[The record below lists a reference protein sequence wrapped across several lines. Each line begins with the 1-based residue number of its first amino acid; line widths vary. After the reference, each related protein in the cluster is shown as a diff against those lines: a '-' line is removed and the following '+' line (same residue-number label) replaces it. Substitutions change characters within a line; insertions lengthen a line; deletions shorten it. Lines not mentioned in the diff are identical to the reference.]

1 MRKEPTESPMA
12 SACTVVH
19 QAMTGMAVPGD
30 RDRTSPRHSDRRSLR
45 SHTLKMSLLSC
56 IQSLY
61 ARARRRPRRKTG
73 GLNPRGRRRVETCA
87 PDFNVRFIVKF
98 TLSIGP
104 YIGKP
109 HSGNAGQRSNSQFHP
124 RIRCSTIISQN
135 NPVHPNFGQSGKRR
149 TTYPCHAT
157 NNFIV
162 HHCERQTSRYLPRRA
177 NRFPFHHL
185 GNAVA

>member
-1 MRKEPTESPMA
+1 MV
-12 SACTVVH
+12 SALIAVH
-19 QAMTGMAVPGD
+19 QAMTGAVVLDIRGT
-30 RDRTSPRHSDRRSLR
+30 TSPSPRRSDQQSLQ
-45 SHTLKMSLLSC
+45 SHTSIITSLLSC

-61 ARARRRPRRKTG
+61 ARVRPRPRKTG

-109 HSGNAGQRSNSQFHP
+109 HSGNAGQRSNSQLHP
-124 RIRCSTIISQN
+124 RIRCSTLIPQN
-135 NPVHPNFGQSGKRR
+135 NPMHSNFGQPGERR
-149 TTYPCHAT
+149 ITCPCHTT
-157 NNFIV
+157 NNLIV
-162 HHCERQTSRYLPRRA
+162 HHCGCKTSRYISRCA
-177 NRFPFHHL
+177 NRFPFHYL